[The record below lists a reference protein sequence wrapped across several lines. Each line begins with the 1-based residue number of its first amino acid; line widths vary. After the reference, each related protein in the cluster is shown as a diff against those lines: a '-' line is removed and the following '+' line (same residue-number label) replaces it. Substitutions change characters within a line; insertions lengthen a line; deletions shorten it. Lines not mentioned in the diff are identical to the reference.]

1 MLTDDERAEVVVAA
15 RSRLKNQVGLRDK
28 ADSHY
33 GKQVAN
39 LRIGLLES
47 AIAKLTGEGMLPSV
61 AAPAFGEDRE
71 D

>member
-33 GKQVAN
+33 GRQVAT
-39 LRIGLLES
+39 LRIGLLEI
-47 AIAKLTGEGMLPSV
+47 AIAKLTGQGVMP
-61 AAPAFGEDRE
+61 AAPAFGEERE